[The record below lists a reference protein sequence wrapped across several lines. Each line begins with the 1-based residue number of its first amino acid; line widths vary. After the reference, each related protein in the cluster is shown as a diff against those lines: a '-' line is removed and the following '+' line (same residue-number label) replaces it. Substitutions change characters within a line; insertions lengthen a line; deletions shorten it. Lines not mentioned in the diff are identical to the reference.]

1 MAVSIDTVYQRVLAL
16 ANKEQRGYITPQEF
30 NLFANQAQ
38 LEILEQYF
46 YDINQF
52 GRVHGNNTD
61 YSDMLGLLNEKLSI
75 FKVTNWNLP
84 IASRIA
90 TLPSDLFKLGSVMVN
105 GTVADEVQRSTAM
118 LMYKSPLLQPT
129 ASTPVYILEDNKLN
143 FNLIA
148 TAGINASTCSI
159 TYIKKPSKVSW
170 GYVVVGEKAMY
181 DPNNTTDFGL
191 HSLEESELV
200 YRVLTLAGVT
210 LNRADLSSVGVAL
223 QQAKV
228 QQEKI

>member
-105 GTVADEVQRSTAM
+105 GIVADEVQRSTAN
-118 LMYKSPLLQPT
+118 LMHKSPLLQP
-129 ASTPVYILEDNKLN
+129 SSSIPVYILEDHKLN

-148 TAGINASTCSI
+148 TAGINAPTCSI
-159 TYIKKPSKVSW
+159 TYIKKPNKVSW

-181 DPNNTTDFGL
+181 DPSNTTDFIL
-191 HSLEESELV
+191 HSLEEVELV
-200 YRVLTLAGVT
+200 YKILTLAGVT